1 MTAGPSKR
9 FPFFGTIEEKAVKT
23 HLLCA
28 ALALGL
34 AATASAAAAQDSDTI
49 TINSTV
55 SKYCQSLGTPSPI
68 ALGELVD
75 GVGFVVTSFAG
86 TNSSSVASYYCN
98 APATIS
104 LAATPLTQAAGS
116 AILDPSSFTNRID
129 YVASLG
135 WDNVNGSVNTLSGT
149 PSSIVSSEAN
159 IGNLVVTVTD
169 PDTAG
174 NKRPIAGN
182 YAGAVTVTVTL
193 D

>member
-1 MTAGPSKR
+1 M
-9 FPFFGTIEEKAVKT
+9 KT

-34 AATASAAAAQDSDTI
+34 AATASAAAAQDSETI

-55 SKYCQSLGTPSPI
+55 SKYCKSLGTPSPI

-75 GVGFVVTSFAG
+75 GVGFVVTSFAPG
-86 TNSSSVASYYCN
+86 TNSSSVANYYCN

-129 YVASLG
+129 YLASLS
-135 WDNVNGSVNTLSGT
+135 WDNVSGSVNTLTGT
-149 PSSIVSSEAN
+149 PSSITSAEAN
-159 IGNLVVTVTD
+159 TGNLTVTVTA

-174 NKRPIAGN
+174 NKRPISGN